1 MTQQLSEIGGRLAAL
16 RDILDIT
23 AEKMADD
30 MKLGIEEYIAYEK
43 GQRDFSFSF
52 LQNAANILGVDVV
65 DIISGESPK
74 LTSCALVRNGEG
86 YDITRRE
93 AYDYKHLAFTFS
105 NKKAEPFM
113 VTVEAKNENEEI
125 KLHSHDGQEFNY
137 MVSGSMEFHLDN
149 IVYELKEGDSVYF
162 DANMPHAMKAVGGQ
176 PAKFIAVVIK

>member
-113 VTVEAKNENEEI
+113 VTVEAKEGNEEI